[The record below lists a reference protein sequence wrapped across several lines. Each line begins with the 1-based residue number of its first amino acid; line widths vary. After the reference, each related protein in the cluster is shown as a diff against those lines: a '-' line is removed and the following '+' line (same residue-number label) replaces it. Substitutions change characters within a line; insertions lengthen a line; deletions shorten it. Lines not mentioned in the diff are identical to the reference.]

1 MKKIFFCFLFAIFS
15 VVVAAQKK
23 LPVENDSIVFEN
35 TVYDFGSMNK
45 GSKATCEFTFTNK
58 GKKHLIINQVHPV
71 CACTEVEWSKKPI
84 APGEVGRILV
94 TYNTQ
99 LMGGFSKAI
108 TVHSNAENSLVVL
121 VVNGAVL
128 PEE

>member
-1 MKKIFFCFLFAIFS
+1 MKKLFFCVLFAIFS
-15 VVVAAQKK
+15 VVVSAQKK
-23 LPVENDSIVFEN
+23 IPTENDSIVFEN

-58 GKKHLIINQVHPV
+58 GKKFLTINQVHPV

-84 APGEVGRILV
+84 APGEVGHIKV
-94 TYNTQ
+94 IYNTQ
-99 LMGGFSKAI
+99 LTGGFSKAI
-108 TVHSNAENSLVVL
+108 TVHSTAANSLVVL